1 MSSVF
6 DKFRQPTGQPNIVNI
21 MQTYRQVQQDPASIG
36 RLLFNSGRI
45 DEAQLKEIE
54 QMRNPR
60 QIGEYLLKSNPQF
73 QQLFNNNLPR

>member
-60 QIGEYLLKSNPQF
+60 QIGEYLLRSNPQF